1 MQPMTSLEFL
11 DDLWYDKCSK
21 KRLLGTAPIISFLFF
36 GINLAGEAKVRAAEN
51 PFSCAALL
59 FLL

>member
-1 MQPMTSLEFL
+1 MTSLEFL
-11 DDLWYDKCSK
+11 DDLWYDKYNK
-21 KRLLGTAPIISFLFF
+21 KRLLGTGPIISFLFF
-36 GINLAGEAKVRAAEN
+36 GINLAGVAKVRAAEN